1 MSDNLNLQ
9 HNYLEKIKE
18 EEIEITVYLKNGVQI
33 NGKLEDY
40 DEYVISI
47 RDNDELQMIMKK
59 GITTIEPKRA
69 IEDYF
74 PDEF

>member
-18 EEIEITVYLKNGVQI
+18 EEIEVTVYLKNGVQI
-33 NGKLEDY
+33 TGKLEDY

-47 RDNDELQMIMKK
+47 RDNGGLQMIMKK
-59 GITTIEPKRA
+59 GITTIEPAQSIKN
-69 IEDYF
+69 YF
-74 PDEF
+74 PEKF